1 MEINSNRSLD
11 PAATPAAGPVK
22 AKGAAQAGS
31 LYNDDTS
38 FESSANLASALSNAP
53 DSRADVIARAEK
65 LVADPSY
72 PPPETIRRIANLL
85 AANLINGN

>member
-1 MEINSNRSLD
+1 VNS
-11 PAATPAAGPVK
+11 
-22 AKGAAQAGS
+22 
-31 LYNDDTS
+31 DDIS
-38 FESSANLASALSNAP
+38 FESSANLSSALSSAP

-85 AANLINGN
+85 AANLINGH